1 MASIH
6 WGFPLSNELYENALR
21 TIEGV
26 RHDEGSAREENKA
39 LADIVN
45 QLVQE
50 GLQAYY
56 QIPAELVGLSST
68 LRAATDQSMRVIT
81 GAIRM
86 VINQFFGSLSQAELN
101 LIADYI
107 SGMLVEPAGRE
118 QPHLIFELDDQFGPL
133 LRERLAQARTSDASK
148 DDVHH
153 LTRHLQQ
160 VVDVCLVH
168 YYRQPVGQVSLGL
181 FTRKTADAGIR
192 TVQKAFHSLLGR
204 LLSNLKPDA
213 LARLSDHLSSL
224 LHEDT
229 VTEEVSPR
237 RATA

>member
-6 WGFPLSNELYENALR
+6 WGFPLSNELYGNARR
-21 TIEGV
+21 TIERV
-26 RHDEGSAREENKA
+26 RHGEGSARAENKA
-39 LADIVN
+39 LAEIVN
-45 QLVQE
+45 QLVRE

-86 VINQFFGSLSQAELN
+86 VINQFFGGLSRAELN

-118 QPHLIFELDDQFGPL
+118 QPHLIFELDDEFGPL
-133 LRERLAQARTSDASK
+133 LRERLAQARESEASK

-160 VVDVCLVH
+160 VVDVCLIH
-168 YYRQPVGQVSLGL
+168 YYRQPVDQVSLGL

-192 TVQKAFHSLLGR
+192 TVQKAFHSLLSR
-204 LLSNLKPDA
+204 LLSNLKLDA

-224 LHEDT
+224 VHDDALAED
-229 VTEEVSPR
+229 VAPH
-237 RATA
+237 RATG